1 MNRILLIDD
10 ERPILDVLSIS
21 LESEGYVVKT
31 AEGGLEGLK
40 LLEEECVQL
49 VVTDIKMPGMDG
61 IEVLR
66 KIKASRGEVEVIVIT
81 GHGDMDSAV
90 AALRNGASDFLT
102 KPIHEEALLLALERA
117 KERIRTRRLLQEYTH
132 NLEQKCGEYTAEL
145 RRAHQELVAQERLA
159 TIGETVAGLAHYMKN
174 ILNGLRG
181 GVYKVNSGLGR
192 DDRQRLETGWEMVQR
207 NIGKMSDLVAELLYY
222 AKERE
227 PERVPC
233 RLNDVVLEVVGLIRL
248 QAESMGVA
256 VRARLDP
263 GLGEAPL
270 DPKGLHSLIL
280 NLATNAL
287 DACRSDPNRSKSH
300 HIDFMTRR
308 ESGGAGNE
316 WLLLQVSDNGCG
328 MEDAVRERIF
338 TRFFSTKGGQGT
350 GLGLLVSRKI
360 VREHGGE
367 IALETER
374 GVGTTFTV
382 RLPVVRAQFPASE

>member
-117 KERIRTRRLLQEYTH
+117 KERIRTRRLLHEYTH